1 MGIIETHRKWRTA
14 IFDHRK
20 SRSGF
25 ALGAHVPVSSPLGG
39 VASRL
44 CQNLRSYEPG
54 SHRVQG
60 LIPLQRKAESLSL
73 DPRALPSNSGTIL
86 FHAFVPL
93 IPTPPTLPVSR
104 ATPDL
109 LLRPL
114 GSGECFRNHTKPPPP
129 FVKLF
134 WTRETR
140 VSVTQ
145 RITEFPT

>member
-44 CQNLRSYEPG
+44 CQNLGSYEPE
-54 SHRVQG
+54 SHGVQG
-60 LIPLQRKAESLSL
+60 LIPLQRKAASLSL
-73 DPRALPSNSGTIL
+73 DPRALPSTTGIIL
-86 FHAFVPL
+86 SHASVPF
-93 IPTPPTLPVSR
+93 IPTPPPLPFPVPLRICSSARWAPESVSGI
-104 ATPDL
+104 T
-109 LLRPL
+109 
-114 GSGECFRNHTKPPPP
+114 RNPPQP

-140 VSVTQ
+140 V
-145 RITEFPT
+145 